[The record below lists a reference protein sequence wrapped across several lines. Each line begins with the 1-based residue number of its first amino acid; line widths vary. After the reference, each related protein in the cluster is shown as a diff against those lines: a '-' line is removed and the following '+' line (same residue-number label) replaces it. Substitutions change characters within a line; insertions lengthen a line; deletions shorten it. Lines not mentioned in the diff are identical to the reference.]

1 MGGYGIRVNVLINFF
16 IMVIKKK
23 FNNFDEL
30 FIVLDLFVLVDFYV
44 IWCGFCKMM
53 VFILE

>member
-1 MGGYGIRVNVLINFF
+1 
-16 IMVIKKK
+16 MVIKKK

-30 FIVLDLFVLVDFYV
+30 FVGLDLFVLVDFYV

-53 VFILE
+53 IFILE